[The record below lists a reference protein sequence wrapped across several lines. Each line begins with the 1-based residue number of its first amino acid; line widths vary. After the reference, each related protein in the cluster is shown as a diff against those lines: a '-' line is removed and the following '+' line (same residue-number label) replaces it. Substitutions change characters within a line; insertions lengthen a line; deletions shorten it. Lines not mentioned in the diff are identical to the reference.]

1 MATSAGA
8 RVQARPPPHHTQYLG
23 YRCVLARARL
33 RPRGS
38 LPPLRGGTRPAR
50 QVPAPAWPLAPRAA
64 AAQGVRPVQ
73 RRIRPPQAPFSPL
86 GAAHRARERC
96 LHARYVRFPR
106 PPGRLR
112 QMWPGSWQ
120 LPPRSACR
128 APPDRAHALSTGQVH
143 TPPRRAC
150 GRLERGPRPPRSG
163 QRSRPARPAS
173 SQKQPL
179 SATAEHRGD
188 GAAQR
193 VGDEWSPQA
202 PSRQMS
208 ARDALTQWWGR
219 AKTAESSSFR
229 WYSFGVA
236 SARAAGAS
244 RTHALACVPCH
255 T

>member
-1 MATSAGA
+1 MEVGAG
-8 RVQARPPPHHTQYLG
+8 R
-23 YRCVLARARL
+23 
-33 RPRGS
+33 RGS
-38 LPPLRGGTRPAR
+38 GKQSHCGDVCPAR
-50 QVPAPAWPLAPRAA
+50 WRRTGPAIHGKAVLLRRTAA
-64 AAQGVRPVQ
+64 AGPE
-73 RRIRPPQAPFSPL
+73 L
-86 GAAHRARERC
+86 G
-96 LHARYVRFPR
+96 
-106 PPGRLR
+106 
-112 QMWPGSWQ
+112 S
-120 LPPRSACR
+120 
-128 APPDRAHALSTGQVH
+128 RAHALSTGQVH
-143 TPPRRAC
+143 TPTRRAC

-188 GAAQR
+188 GAAQQG
-193 VGDEWSPQA
+193 GDEWSPQA